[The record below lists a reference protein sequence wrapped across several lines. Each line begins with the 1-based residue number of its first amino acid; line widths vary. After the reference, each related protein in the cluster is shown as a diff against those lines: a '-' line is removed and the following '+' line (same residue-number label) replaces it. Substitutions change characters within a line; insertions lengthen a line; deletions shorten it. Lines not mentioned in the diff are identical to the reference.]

1 MHFFSKVNFLKQK
14 LQADNRNFSRAYHCE
29 VFGRAVL
36 PTEVAALQHLFQLVT
51 RPVEDVLHVR
61 RWILQIGG
69 LVAVLVFGR
78 QAGQVGQV
86 VDVGVG
92 KCRKA
97 ETVDVADGHGG
108 EHHLR
113 GGLLVQRRD
122 VRMLQVGDGT
132 LCRMVQKES
141 QGHQECESPEG
152 LSDAQPARHKDVVN
166 PMERAGIGKAGQV
179 LDWGAAALFDKALLV
194 PILVAFLFLI
204 LLCKFD
210 FANKFDRHVGSQVCV
225 WDAWITAWSPSIH

>member
-1 MHFFSKVNFLKQK
+1 MNSHYRGTREESISIHLIADRNCFPCNDKLNLFATPAHSSVSSENRTFASKVQINSLFQQFRYNILDINCSLHLYLVLDSNNKWPNVVFAIHCFSKVNSLKQK
-14 LQADNRNFSRAYHCE
+14 LQADNRNFSRAYHCK

-69 LVAVLVFGR
+69 LVAVLVFGG

-86 VDVGVG
+86 VDVGIG
-92 KCRKA
+92 KSGKA

-132 LCRMVQKES
+132 LCR
-141 QGHQECESPEG
+141 
-152 LSDAQPARHKDVVN
+152 
-166 PMERAGIGKAGQV
+166 
-179 LDWGAAALFDKALLV
+179 LV
-194 PILVAFLFLI
+194 
-204 LLCKFD
+204 
-210 FANKFDRHVGSQVCV
+210 
-225 WDAWITAWSPSIH
+225 